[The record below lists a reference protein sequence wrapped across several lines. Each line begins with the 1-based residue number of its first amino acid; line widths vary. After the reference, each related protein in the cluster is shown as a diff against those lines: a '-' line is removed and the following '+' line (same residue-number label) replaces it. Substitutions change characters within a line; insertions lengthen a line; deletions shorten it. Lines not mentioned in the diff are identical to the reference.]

1 MLGGLGAAAALGGA
15 AAATAIYRVSPMFW
29 KQWARDLS
37 RDIEPAPRRPLP
49 ARWDQAGV
57 HVAWLGHATLLIRMD
72 GYTILTDP
80 VFSDRAGFHFGP
92 LAIGVKRLVKPALAI
107 GDLPKIDLI
116 LLSHAHMDHMDV
128 PSLRALESKATRVI
142 AAHSTSDLVRA
153 GRYARVDEMR
163 WNDRLQAGPVSI
175 RAIEVNHWGA
185 RLRTDTWRGYNGYL
199 LEAGGRRVLFPGDTA
214 ATDSFRSLRTSRPI
228 DLAIMPIGAY
238 NPWIRAHCTP
248 EQAWQMG
255 NQANAARFLP
265 IHHQTFRLSNEPKL
279 EPIERFV
286 RAAGQDQARIAAQAI
301 GSELSI

>member
-1 MLGGLGAAAALGGA
+1 MLAGLGVAAVGGA
-15 AAATAIYRVSPMFW
+15 AAAAVYRISPMFW

-37 RDIEPAPRRPLP
+37 RDIDPAPRRPLP
-49 ARWDQAGV
+49 SRWDRTGA
-57 HVAWLGHATLLIRMD
+57 HVAWLGHATMLIRLD

-80 VFSDRAGFHFGP
+80 VFSDRAGLHFGP
-92 LAIGVKRLVKPALAI
+92 LSIGVKRLVKPALAI
-107 GDLPKIDLI
+107 EDLPKIDLI

-128 PSLRALESKATRVI
+128 PSLRALENKGTRVV
-142 AAHSTSDLVRA
+142 AAHATSDLLRA

-199 LEAGGRRVLFPGDTA
+199 LEAAGKRILFPGDTA
-214 ATDSFRSLRTSRPI
+214 ATDSFRALRTAREL

-279 EPIERFV
+279 EPIERFL
-286 RAAGQDQARIAAQAI
+286 RAAGRDDARIAAHEI
-301 GSELSI
+301 GAEFSL